1 MRGLLSLAAA
11 VAFVG
16 SILLMRIVVHGY
28 TEHGHLDLFHLAVA
42 IGAGVAGM
50 FLIARVFAARGT

>member
-16 SILLMRIVVHGY
+16 SILLMRVVVHGY
-28 TEHGHLDLFHLAVA
+28 SDHGHLDLFHLGVA
-42 IGAGVAGM
+42 IAAGAAGIF
-50 FLIARVFAARGT
+50 FLARVFAERRT

>member
-16 SILLMRIVVHGY
+16 SILVMRTVVHGY
-28 TEHGHLDLFHLAVA
+28 SDHGHLDLFHLA
-42 IGAGVAGM
+42 IGIAAGVAGM
-50 FLIARVFAARGT
+50 FFLGRVFAARRT

>member
-1 MRGLLSLAAA
+1 MRGLLSLAAT

-16 SILLMRIVVHGY
+16 SILLMRVVVHGY
-28 TEHGHLDLFHLAVA
+28 IDHGHLDLFHLAVA

-50 FLIARVFAARGT
+50 FFLARVFAARRT